1 MFFLLNQR
9 VAGQGVESALPHV
22 LENLRRPVFSRPEVG
37 KFDVFF
43 GMQKCRKVWSKLGKT
58 RRPISFERDH

>member
-43 GMQKCRKVWSKLGKT
+43 
-58 RRPISFERDH
+58 